1 MHMQWQKRALVT
13 MTLAIPLLMAAAAPA
28 QQQPQRPNIVIVW
41 GDDVGQSNISAYS
54 HGMMGYTTP
63 NIDRLAKEGVM
74 FTDYYAEQSCTAGRA
89 SFITGQSGLRT
100 GMTKVGLPGATLG
113 LLCAPAAIADPG
125 NTVCEPGQIV
135 IDGQCNTA
143 PPVGKAP
150 AADGS
155 APAAGS
161 ESHRRA
167 GA

>member
-1 MHMQWQKRALVT
+1 
-13 MTLAIPLLMAAAAPA
+13 
-28 QQQPQRPNIVIVW
+28 
-41 GDDVGQSNISAYS
+41 
-54 HGMMGYTTP
+54 
-63 NIDRLAKEGVM
+63 
-74 FTDYYAEQSCTAGRA
+74 
-89 SFITGQSGLRT
+89 
-100 GMTKVGLPGATLG
+100 

-161 ESHRRA
+161 GDQSGGHR
-167 GA
+167 